1 MRCDQCRETVSA
13 GLDREASADE
23 LTAAEAHLA
32 RCGACRAW
40 TSEAERL
47 GRQDA
52 RGALGPLGEQHELGG
67 EGSRGSGGFDEP
79 GHIALEVGLVTP
91 DHLRHERRAGRGRN
105 AVRIGLVAV
114 AAAQLALALP
124 ELGGRD
130 HAGNEAASWAVAAAV
145 GLLTAAAT
153 PRRVLGMLPV
163 LSVAALV
170 LVLITFHDVVGGHVH
185 VGHELPH
192 GLLVAGVGLL
202 WLLRDRDTGA
212 PRRDEE
218 VLAPR
223 PARPGTARRVA

>member
-47 GRQDA
+47 GRQL
-52 RGALGPLGEQHELGG
+52 RV
-67 EGSRGSGGFDEP
+67 R
-79 GHIALEVGLVTP
+79 IADSIP
-91 DHLRHERRAGRGRN
+91 DLSSAVVAAAGDLRHERRAGRGRN